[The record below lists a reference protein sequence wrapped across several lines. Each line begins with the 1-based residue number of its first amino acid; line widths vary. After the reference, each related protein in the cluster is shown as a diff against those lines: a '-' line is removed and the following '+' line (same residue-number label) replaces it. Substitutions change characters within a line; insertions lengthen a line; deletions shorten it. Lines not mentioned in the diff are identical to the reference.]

1 MFSLEN
7 GSTQYGQSTNVA
19 WYPRHAHS
27 IEDVDGLSETLRKL
41 VVDAYQSTQLDAMDA
56 SVSCDHS

>member
-41 VVDAYQSTQLDAMDA
+41 VVDAYQST
-56 SVSCDHS
+56 